1 MSDFDHAKYRE
12 GLSFLAKMAY
22 DEYRHVCLD
31 IPKYQATLLR
41 TYLWLSSLIATLE
54 AGFYFKA
61 VSGEI
66 FWAGR
71 VCVTSCC
78 FYFFAGI
85 SLTASLAAFA
95 LGVDTLRGRGMS
107 TLPLGD
113 FNVLAEKAYEMAS
126 DPSSSK
132 LYPTIIKALNAE
144 ISRQTASKSKKGKK
158 LRAMSALALVSV
170 FFSILAIIALFG
182 AVPA

>member
-1 MSDFDHAKYRE
+1 MSDFDHTKYRE
-12 GLSFLAKMAY
+12 GLTFIAKMAY
-22 DEYRHVCLD
+22 DEYRQVCLD

-66 FWAGR
+66 SWAGV
-71 VCVTSCC
+71 VCTTGDW

-113 FNVLAEKAYEMAS
+113 FNVLADKAFEMAS

-132 LYPTIIKALNAE
+132 LYPTIIQALNTE
-144 ISRQTASKSKKGKK
+144 ISRLAVSTSKKGKK
-158 LRAMSALALVSV
+158 LRAMSLLALTSVS
-170 FFSILAIIALFG
+170 FSILTAVALFRCW
-182 AVPA
+182 P